1 MTDDLTDAVR
11 RLKEL
16 QADVERL
23 KAGDDQ
29 RGVPRLLFSQSETA
43 VASDVSTVAGV
54 DLIADETAIARDTQ
68 ADLRLQRTVETGR
81 YDRTGVATST
91 LGFGDDLDRLA
102 ATASASL
109 REPGLLAAV
118 DATDVNTVGVQ
129 FDTSL
134 PASIDAVGLE
144 LVVAVGETTFITDSF
159 ERESLNITRRVPE
172 ATRVELRS
180 TTTAPAEASV
190 LLGTTRPPQL
200 DAESRFDLR
209 DPGVV
214 LEVDA
219 EGEETVGV
227 QFESTAPVDVELRA
241 VGDQV
246 GPFTLRSRSGIR
258 DLALQRRVAEF
269 HTVRLVTT
277 SVASGVAA
285 GVLGAQ

>member
-1 MTDDLTDAVR
+1 MTDELTDAVR

-29 RGVPRLLFSQSETA
+29 RGVPRLLFSQSETGVGRDTSTILSADTATSETA
-43 VASDVSTVAGV
+43 VA
-54 DLIADETAIARDTQ
+54 RDQQT
-68 ADLRLQRTVETGR
+68 DLRLQRTVETGR

-91 LGFGDDLDRLA
+91 FGFGDELGRLA

-109 REPGLLAAV
+109 RETGLLAAV
-118 DATDVNTVGVQ
+118 DATDVNTVGVR
-129 FDTSL
+129 FDS
-134 PASIDAVGLE
+134 PFSIGLE
-144 LVVAVGETTFITDSF
+144 LIVAVGEASFVSDSF
-159 ERESLNITRRVPE
+159 QTDALNITRRVPE

-180 TTTAPAEASV
+180 TTTAPGEASV
-190 LLGTTRPPQL
+190 RLGTARPPQL

-209 DPGVV
+209 KPGVV

-219 EGEETVGV
+219 EGEESVGV
-227 QFESTAPVDVELRA
+227 QFESTAAVDVELRG

-246 GPFTLRSRSGIR
+246 GPFTLQSESDVR
-258 DLALQRRVAEF
+258 DFALQRRVAEF
-269 HTVRLVTT
+269 HTIRVVTT

-285 GVLGAQ
+285 GVLGSQ

>member
-43 VASDVSTVAGV
+43 VASDTPRVIDADTAT
-54 DLIADETAIARDTQ
+54 DETAVVRDRQT
-68 ADLRLQRTVETGR
+68 DLRLQRTVETGR
-81 YDRTGVATST
+81 YDRTGVTTST
-91 LGFGDDLDRLA
+91 LGFGDELGRLA

-109 REPGLLAAV
+109 RETRPLAAV
-118 DATDVNTVGVQ
+118 DATDVNTVGVR
-129 FDTSL
+129 FD
-134 PASIDAVGLE
+134 ASFIVGLE
-144 LVVAVGETTFITDSF
+144 LIVAVGETTFVSDSF
-159 ERESLNITRRVPE
+159 QTDSLNINRRVPE

-180 TTTAPAEASV
+180 TTTAPGAASV
-190 LLGTTRPPQL
+190 RLGTARPPQL

-209 DPGVV
+209 EPGVV

-219 EGEETVGV
+219 EGEESVGV

-246 GPFTLRSRSGIR
+246 GPFTLRSESRVR
-258 DLALQRRVAEF
+258 NLALQRRVAEF

-277 SVASGVAA
+277 SVASGTAA
-285 GVLGAQ
+285 GVLGSQ

>member
-109 REPGLLAAV
+109 RETGLLAAV
-118 DATDVNTVGVQ
+118 DATGVNTVGIQ
-129 FDTSL
+129 FDAPFT
-134 PASIDAVGLE
+134 VGLE
-144 LVVAVGETTFITDSF
+144 LVVGVGETTFVTDSF
-159 ERESLNITRRVPE
+159 ETDSLNIGRRVPE

-180 TTTAPAEASV
+180 TTTAAGAASV
-190 LLGTTRPPQL
+190 RLGTARPPQL
-200 DAESRFDLR
+200 DSESRFDLR
-209 DPGVV
+209 EPGVV

-219 EGEETVGV
+219 EGEESVGV
-227 QFESTAPVDVELRA
+227 QFESTAPVDVEVRA

-246 GPFTLRSRSGIR
+246 GPFTLQSELRVR
-258 DLALQRRVAEF
+258 DLAFQRRVAEF
-269 HTVRLVTT
+269 HTVQVVTT

-285 GVLGAQ
+285 GVLAAQ

>member
-1 MTDDLTDAVR
+1 MTDELTDAVR

-43 VASDVSTVAGV
+43 VASDVSTVAGA
-54 DLIADETAIARDTQ
+54 DLTADETAVASDDQT
-68 ADLRLQRTVETGR
+68 DLRLQRTVETGR
-81 YDRTGVATST
+81 YDRTGVATSS
-91 LGFGDDLDRLA
+91 LGFGDEFGRLA

-109 REPGLLAAV
+109 RESGLLAAV
-118 DATDVNTVGVQ
+118 DATDVNTVGAQ
-129 FDTSL
+129 FD
-134 PASIDAVGLE
+134 ASVIVGVE
-144 LVVAVGETTFITDSF
+144 LVVAVGETTFVTDSF
-159 ERESLNITRRVPE
+159 ETDSLNITRRVPE

-180 TTTAPAEASV
+180 TTTAPTEASV
-190 LLGTTRPPQL
+190 RLGTARPPQL

-219 EGEETVGV
+219 EGEESVGV
-227 QFESTAPVDVELRA
+227 QFESTAPVDVEVRA
-241 VGDQV
+241 IGDQV
-246 GPFTLRSRSGIR
+246 GPFTLQSELRVRELR
-258 DLALQRRVAEF
+258 LQRRVAEF
-269 HTVRLVTT
+269 HTVEVVTT
-277 SVASGVAA
+277 SVASGVAS

>member
-1 MTDDLTDAVR
+1 MTDELTDAVR

-43 VASDVSTVAGV
+43 VASDVSTVTGV
-54 DLIADETAIARDTQ
+54 DLTADETAVARDTQ
-68 ADLRLQRTVETGR
+68 AGLRLQRTVETGK
-81 YDRTGVATST
+81 YDRTGVATSS
-91 LGFGDDLDRLA
+91 LGFGDEFGRLA

-109 REPGLLAAV
+109 RDPGLLAAV
-118 DATDVNTVGVQ
+118 DATGVNTVGVR
-129 FDTSL
+129 FDS
-134 PASIDAVGLE
+134 SFIVGLE
-144 LVVAVGETTFITDSF
+144 LTVAVGETTFVTGSFQTDT
-159 ERESLNITRRVPE
+159 LNINRRVPE

-180 TTTAPAEASV
+180 TTTAPGAASV
-190 LLGTTRPPQL
+190 RLGTARPPQL

-219 EGEETVGV
+219 EGEESVGV
-227 QFESTAPVDVELRA
+227 QFESTAPVDVEVRA

-246 GPFTLRSRSGIR
+246 GPFTLQSELRVR
-258 DLALQRRVAEF
+258 DLAFQRRVAEF
-269 HTVRLVTT
+269 HTVQVVTT

-285 GVLGAQ
+285 GVLAAQ